1 MKWQLWK
8 PSYLDI
14 AGSLGFSEE
23 SEEAARL
30 RGSSAASSLPCV
42 LSGSDALNAISD
54 AVRGRCLVTGNA
66 PSLEAELR
74 RIMEMPSFGRLSI
87 VASDSSCETLRT
99 LSLLPDVIVTDA
111 DGNLE
116 VEREMNAA
124 GSLLVLHFHGDN
136 IERAAAFAGELQGR
150 VVVTT
155 QAGPAPGTFNFGG
168 FTDGDRAVL
177 MCEEFGSTEIML
189 AGFDFNDVAERGR
202 EGELKRRKLE
212 FAREIIREAVRRGA
226 PVVYTKGMEDREAG
240 NTRLP

>member
-8 PSYLDI
+8 PSYLRI
-14 AGSLGFSEE
+14 ARSFGFSEE
-23 SEEAARL
+23 SEETARL
-30 RGSSAASSLPCV
+30 RGSSAASSLPCI
-42 LSGSDALNAISD
+42 LRGSDALNAISD

-66 PSLEAELR
+66 PSLEAELSS
-74 RIMEMPSFGRLSI
+74 IMEMPSFGRPAI

-111 DGNLE
+111 DGNLK
-116 VEREMNAA
+116 VEREMNEA

-136 IERAAAFAGELQGR
+136 IERASAFAGELQGR

-177 MCEEFGSTEIML
+177 LCEEFGSTEIML
-189 AGFDFNDVAERGR
+189 AGFDFNSVAERGR

-212 FAREIIREAVRRGA
+212 FAREIIGGAVKRGA
-226 PVVYTKGMEDREAG
+226 PVVYPKGMGEREAG
-240 NTRLP
+240 NPGRP